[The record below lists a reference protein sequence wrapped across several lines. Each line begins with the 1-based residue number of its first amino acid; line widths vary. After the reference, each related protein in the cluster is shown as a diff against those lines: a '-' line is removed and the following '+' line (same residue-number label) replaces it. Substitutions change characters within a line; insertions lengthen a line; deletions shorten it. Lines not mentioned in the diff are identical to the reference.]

1 MVTTETVWTL
11 CHGRGE
17 AYLAALRGAFRQ
29 ELEAAQQR
37 IRESHDADF
46 PVDAARRLEQ
56 IAGALLDCDLR
67 DACRALED
75 AIETRLSEAP
85 TQSNEALAQ
94 APAVITRLRRAL
106 GGDDRAEVLA
116 AGEAAIAWIWLA
128 ATEEERMEWIAGPP
142 NADVDHFEQLAE
154 RARTGDHQS
163 HAPR

>member
-1 MVTTETVWTL
+1 M
-11 CHGRGE
+11 
-17 AYLAALRGAFRQ
+17 
-29 ELEAAQQR
+29 
-37 IRESHDADF
+37 
-46 PVDAARRLEQ
+46 DAARRLEQ
-56 IAGALLDCDLR
+56 IAAALLDCDLR

-75 AIETRLSEAP
+75 VIETRLSEAP
-85 TQSNEALAQ
+85 PPSDKALAQ
-94 APAVITRLRRAL
+94 APAVITRLRRAV

-154 RARTGDHQS
+154 HARTGDHQS